1 MPDHFALLEEPRRP
15 WLDTEALKDRFL
27 RLSAD
32 LHPDRHHAAPAEER
46 EACARRYTDL
56 NSAYQTLRDARAR
69 ALHLLEL
76 ESGARP
82 RDIQRIPP
90 GTMDLFTAIGQ
101 ACRDVDAYLAERR
114 AVASPMLKVRLFQR
128 GMEWVETLKGLQ
140 QQVQARQRDL
150 EHQLRGLNPAWDTA
164 PPVGSADRAAALPL
178 DQLADTYRGLS
189 YGARWSE
196 QLQERLVQ
204 LAAP

>member
-15 WLDTEALKDRFL
+15 WLDADQLKERFL
-27 RLSAD
+27 KMSA
-32 LHPDRHHAAPAEER
+32 LAHPDRYHSAPPAER
-46 EACARRYTDL
+46 EACAHRYTEL
-56 NSAYQTLRDARAR
+56 NSAFQTLRDPRAR

-101 ACRDVDAYLAERR
+101 SCRDVDAYLAERQSI
-114 AVASPMLKVRLFQR
+114 ASPMLKVRLFQR
-128 GMEWVETLKGLQ
+128 GLEWVGTLQELQ
-140 QQVQARQRDL
+140 RQVQTRQRDL
-150 EHQLRGLNPAWDTA
+150 ERQLQDLNAAWESA
-164 PPVGSADRAAALPL
+164 PPPGDAAREAVLPL
-178 DQLADTYRGLS
+178 AQLGDIYRGLS